1 MSGDVIQARMLR
13 NRVNR
18 AAVRL
23 KYEFYQKHMVELN
36 ESGSHDRWK
45 NLKKMMG
52 QNVNTTSVM
61 QV

>member
-23 KYEFYQKHMVELN
+23 KYEFYQKHIL
-36 ESGSHDRWK
+36 
-45 NLKKMMG
+45 
-52 QNVNTTSVM
+52 
-61 QV
+61 